1 MNKYIEYL
9 DATIQELQKQEKEF
23 IHSERKDEANFIRIK
38 KNICDIAKT
47 IYNVSAKDKS
57 GTLLKEEYVRQLTRL
72 PENWKNSYQKAKAHS
87 DVQKILI
94 EETKLEMLQI
104 IKEKYEALGECD

>member
-1 MNKYIEYL
+1 M
-9 DATIQELQKQEKEF
+9 
-23 IHSERKDEANFIRIK
+23 
-38 KNICDIAKT
+38 
-47 IYNVSAKDKS
+47 
-57 GTLLKEEYVRQLTRL
+57 RQLTRL